1 MENRQEWLRERK
13 TYIGGSELAAI
24 CNVPGCEIKSYNRTP
39 LDIYLSK
46 TTDEIKELTK
56 RDANFE
62 AAYWG
67 TKFEPLVAER
77 YAAECNVEIN
87 DSDGL
92 IRHPKYP
99 FIACNIDKWVN
110 NREYILECKTGHF
123 FKKKDWEEQGVFKI
137 PECYHLQVAY
147 YAAICDVPKV
157 DIAVLIGGQDFRI
170 YTYERNKELE
180 NKLIKI
186 ACNFWRNHIEKRIP
200 PKCVNT
206 KDTFNLFP
214 ESHHHE
220 IVAESNIIQKLEE
233 LKAAKKEENKIQ
245 FVIEK
250 LKVEI
255 QEFMQDYDVLIDDN
269 GNIIATWKNTA
280 PKSLFDLK
288 RFKDEA
294 KDLYLKYTNVAKQSR
309 VFLIK

>member
-1 MENRQEWLRERK
+1 MENKQEWLRERK
-13 TYIGGSELAAI
+13 NYIGGSEIAAI
-24 CNVPGCEIKSYNRTP
+24 CGLSSFDKTA
-39 LDIYLSK
+39 LDVYLSK
-46 TTDEIKELTK
+46 VNPAIVELTK
-56 RDANFE
+56 DDPNYE

-67 TKFEPLVAER
+67 TKQEKIIAER
-77 YAAECNVEIN
+77 YAEERNVIIQTQPT
-87 DSDGL
+87 L

-99 FIACNIDKWVN
+99 FIACNIDRWVG
-110 NREYILECKTGHF
+110 NREYILECKTAHF
-123 FKKKDWEEQGVFKI
+123 YKMKQWGEQGTDNI
-137 PECYHLQVAY
+137 PESYLVQVAY

-170 YTYERNKELE
+170 YTYERNKDLE
-180 NKLIKI
+180 EKLIKI
-186 ACNFWRNHIEKRIP
+186 ACNFWYNHVEKKIA

-206 KDTFNLFP
+206 RDTFNLFP
-214 ESHHHE
+214 QSNNKQITAKDE
-220 IVAESNIIQKLEE
+220 ILTKLEE
-233 LKAAKKEENKIQ
+233 LKMAREEESKIQ
-245 FVIEK
+245 TTIEK

-255 QEFMQDYDVLIDDN
+255 QEFMRDYDVLIDNN
-269 GNIIATWKNTA
+269 GNVKATWKNTA